1 MTRRRIFLFLVLI
14 LSIAGCTLGPD
25 YVRPPVPQHPAYRG
39 QNPPGRSIADLEW
52 WKIFN
57 DPTLVR
63 LIDTA
68 LTNNL
73 DLRASMARIEE
84 AQAKLGVARANLYPN
99 VFYGATT
106 DHTAQTKLKD
116 SSITSGFLNIGYIV
130 DLWGQVRRS
139 NEAALHQLLASEDA
153 YQTVTIALVGQVARA
168 YFQLCS
174 IEKRLRISER
184 TVETRR
190 KSLDIVRTRY
200 EAGMVSEVDFQ
211 QARIQLTNAEAS
223 VVNFRLAMTQTEN
236 AISLLLGSPPVSIP
250 HGNVLDAQS
259 VPAEVPAG
267 LPSELVERRPDV
279 RQAEQL
285 LAAQTARIGVAE
297 AARFP
302 SLTLSSNLGGNLTN
316 TVDVTFAT
324 IGASLLGPLFDAGKT
339 KQQVAVEV
347 ARTKQLLAQYKQ
359 SILSAFREVEDALAA
374 VQHHKTR
381 YEILQRQVTAA
392 QAATDLTWTRYQEG
406 MTSFL
411 EVLDIERSLFSS
423 ELAAADAQ
431 EQYVTAI
438 VQLYTA
444 LGGGWNPKQKPAA
457 IPTADQSPSETAE
470 KKK

>member
-1 MTRRRIFLFLVLI
+1 MRRLIVLM
-14 LSIAGCTLGPD
+14 LALLLTSAGCTMGPD
-25 YVRPPVPQHPAYRG
+25 YVRPPVPQHPAYRN

-57 DPTLVR
+57 DPVLIK

-68 LTNNL
+68 LENNL
-73 DLRASMARIEE
+73 NLRVAMARIE
-84 AQAKLGVARANLYPN
+84 VARAQLGIARADLYPN
-99 VFYGATT
+99 AIYGGSAT
-106 DHTAQTKLKD
+106 HTAQTKLKD
-116 SSITSGFLNIGYIV
+116 TSAATGSVNISYIV
-130 DLWGQVRRS
+130 DLWGEVRRS
-139 NEAALHQLLASEDA
+139 NEAALHQLLGTEEA
-153 YQTVTIALVGQVARA
+153 YRTITIALVAQVAKA
-168 YFQLCS
+168 YFQLRS
-174 IEKRLRISER
+174 IDKHLDISER

-223 VVNFRLAMTQTEN
+223 VVNFSLSRAKTEN
-236 AISLLLGSPPVSIP
+236 AISLLLGSPPISIP
-250 HGNVLDAQS
+250 RGRSIDAQTLP
-259 VPAEVPAG
+259 VEVPAG
-267 LPSELVERRPDV
+267 VPSELVERRPDV

-302 SLTLSSNLGGNLTN
+302 SLTLSADLGGSATDTIDTIFANL
-316 TVDVTFAT
+316 A
-324 IGASLLGPLFDAGKT
+324 ASLLGPLFDAGKS
-339 KQQVAVEV
+339 KQRVEVEV

-374 VQHHKTR
+374 VRLNKSR
-381 YEILQRQVTAA
+381 YEILQRQVAAA
-392 QAATDLTWTRYQEG
+392 QAATNLTWTRYQEG

-423 ELAAADAQ
+423 ELGATDAQ

-438 VQLYTA
+438 VQLYQA
-444 LGGGWNPKQKPAA
+444 LGGGWNPKQ
-457 IPTADQSPSETAE
+457 SPPV
-470 KKK
+470 K